1 MTLNG
6 RTIKMSFKRIE
17 LCDLMIACTALEIE
31 TGAKKWATLHDKIE
45 HVIADFDREHEE
57 EISK

>member
-6 RTIKMSFKRIE
+6 RTIKTNFKRIE

-31 TGAKKWATLHDKIE
+31 TGAEKWATLHDKIE
-45 HVIADFDREHEE
+45 HVIAEFDREHEE